1 VISLRDSSIEAYHE
15 LKEEGKISE
24 KQSKAFEALQAY
36 AEHAESDRWPTK
48 VELYEWA
55 QGYFDNEDFPFS
67 RFGNFKPR
75 VTELTVGYE
84 NTDFELL
91 EYLDEKRE
99 QDSVTTERKAKP
111 VKIKG
116 FQSTL
121 SSENGEAAELED
133 GEGSESSPSTD
144 SERPGR
150 DIEIPFS
157 VNDGS
162 EVRMAGPEEA
172 IAQTDDLDGV
182 EEMLEA
188 KGLLS
193 EYQDDIE
200 TIRSDREASDTD
212 DIDETRQGDEG
223 ELVEKDGKQYVF
235 NPAES
240 EEDTEESEPEE
251 TEGSDEDEGSAD
263 SEEGQQK
270 ILMEDGEVVG

>member
-1 VISLRDSSIEAYHE
+1 MSIRESSIEAYHE

-24 KQSKAFEALQAY
+24 KQSKAFEALKAY
-36 AEHAESDRWPTK
+36 AEHAESDKWPTK

-75 VTELTVGYE
+75 ITELTVGYE

-111 VKIKG
+111 VKIKS

-133 GEGSESSPSTD
+133 EEGSESSASTG

-172 IAQTDDLDGV
+172 IAQTDDLDEV

-188 KGLLS
+188 KSLLS

-200 TIRSDREASDTD
+200 AVRSDKEESSSGDV
-212 DIDETRQGDEG
+212 DEVDEG
-223 ELVEKDGKQYVF
+223 DFVEKESRKYVF
-235 NPAES
+235 DPGES
-240 EEDTEESEPEE
+240 EEDAEADEPGETDDDLEEDDNDD
-251 TEGSDEDEGSAD
+251 SDE
-263 SEEGQQK
+263 QK
-270 ILMEDGEVVG
+270 VLMRDGEVVV